1 MSEPQNQKPNPHPP
15 SPQPPALPE
24 LPALPEPPEMTE
36 VEEIAHLARRLSAA
50 SRHDEAAELLLIAL
64 RLDPENLGVK
74 LALAEV
80 RKLQRQEG
88 GGDSRSRSL
97 REVMREGFRRNA
109 IDAAHFLGLA
119 ALYAERG
126 ENARALECIE
136 VAKAKDLANP
146 AHYQLH
152 GRLLF
157 RRREFDGAAVEFG
170 KALRLNPFDREM
182 AECLGRAEFERKQ
195 FEAALGATA
204 HAFLLLNEGD
214 DESARRLRRR
224 VQTLRQILGWG
235 SRELGQVF
243 RDRQE
248 QIHIAFD
255 RLEWHRERFLEQGG
269 VSPSSFATTTPPPE
283 APANSS
289 GGQLQL
295 ATRLRRLKLWSHLSD
310 DQIFRLTNVVREEI
324 HETGALVF
332 AHRSPGRDLYILEH
346 GEILI
351 QRPTAYGTF
360 TLGKLEPGS
369 LFGEV
374 GYITGL
380 DRSSDASALSASQLF
395 RLDAAAL
402 DTLVEAAPEL
412 GVKLFWGFWHSL
424 AQKLRATNDQL
435 KSFFSADAMPENFLR
450 LRKHN
455 AASPTPAEKVES
467 TDKIRLF
474 REQGLSRRE
483 LMTLATFSREER
495 FAAGASLF
503 QEGDEGGEMY
513 VILEGKAMISKFI
526 PGAGEEALAILER
539 GDFFGEMS
547 LIDGEPRSADARAY
561 GGPLTVLTLGQA
573 TVREI
578 LAMDPHAALEFMQ
591 LLCRLVANRLREI
604 DEKVIGWR
612 ILSGE
617 RNEGAAG

>member
-1 MSEPQNQKPNPHPP
+1 MSDSQNQPKGLT
-15 SPQPPALPE
+15 A
-24 LPALPEPPEMTE
+24 E
-36 VEEIAHLARRLSAA
+36 VDEIAGLARRLSAA
-50 SRHDEAAELLLIAL
+50 SRHDEAAELLLLAL
-64 RLDPENLGVK
+64 RLDPENLAVK

-80 RKLQRQEG
+80 RKLQQIEG
-88 GGDSRSRSL
+88 GGGGRNRSL

-119 ALYAERG
+119 HLYAERG
-126 ENARALECIE
+126 ENARAAACLE
-136 VAKAKDLANP
+136 VARAKDLANP
-146 AHYQLH
+146 AHPKLH

-157 RRREFDGAAVEFG
+157 RRQDFDGAAEELA
-170 KALRLNPFDREM
+170 KALRLNPFDREV
-182 AECLGRAEFERKQ
+182 AESLSRAEFERKQ
-195 FEAALGATA
+195 FEAALAATA

-214 DESARRLRRR
+214 EEGGRRLRRR
-224 VQTLRQILGWG
+224 IQTLKQILGWG
-235 SRELGQVF
+235 NRELAQVF
-243 RDRQE
+243 HERQE
-248 QIHIAFD
+248 QIHTAFD

-269 VSPSSFATTTPPPE
+269 FSPAGSLAWTGAAADT
-283 APANSS
+283 AGGAGAGS
-289 GGQLQL
+289 GGQLHL
-295 ATRLRRLKLWSHLSD
+295 AARLRRQKLWSHLSD
-310 DQIFRLTNVVREEI
+310 EQVFRLTGAIREEV
-324 HETGALVF
+324 HETGGLVF
-332 AHRSPGRDLYILEH
+332 AHRSQGRDLYVLER
-346 GEILI
+346 GEIVI
-351 QRPTAYGTF
+351 QRPTGYGTF

-380 DRSSDASALSASQLF
+380 NRSSDASALSTCQIF

-402 DTLVEAAPEL
+402 DKMIEAAPEL
-412 GVKLFWGFWHSL
+412 GVKLYWSFWHSL

-435 KSFFSADAMPENFLR
+435 KSFFSSDSLPENFLR
-450 LRKHN
+450 LRRR
-455 AASPTPAEKVES
+455 AAAPTPAEVKVES

-483 LMTLATFSREER
+483 LMILATFSREQR

-503 QEGDEGGEMY
+503 QEGDEGTEMY

-561 GGPLTVLTLGQA
+561 GGPLTVLTLDQA

-578 LAMDPHAALEFMQ
+578 LAMDAHAALEFMQ

-604 DEKVIGWR
+604 DEKVVGWR

-617 RNEGAAG
+617 RNEGVSA